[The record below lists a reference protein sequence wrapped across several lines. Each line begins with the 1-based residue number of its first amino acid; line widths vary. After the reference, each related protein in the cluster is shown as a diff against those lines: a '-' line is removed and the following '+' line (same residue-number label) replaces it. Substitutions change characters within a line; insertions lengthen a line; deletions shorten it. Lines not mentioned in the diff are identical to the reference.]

1 MRLTVLLFYSCLP
14 PTDVRSGTLE
24 YILDEHIEKCSMN
37 IAWYRLLPVSLSVS
51 RIAISKENYKIKASL
66 LKIKAGI
73 FHFSFC
79 MLLVINQCHI
89 SLHILTH

>member
-1 MRLTVLLFYSCLP
+1 
-14 PTDVRSGTLE
+14 
-24 YILDEHIEKCSMN
+24 MN
-37 IAWYRLLPVSLSVS
+37 IVLASYPSCEVVSVWYRLLPVNLSVS
-51 RIAISKENYKIKASL
+51 RVAISKENYKIKASL
-66 LKIKAGI
+66 LKIKAGE

>member
-1 MRLTVLLFYSCLP
+1 
-14 PTDVRSGTLE
+14 
-24 YILDEHIEKCSMN
+24 MN
-37 IAWYRLLPVSLSVS
+37 IVLTSYPSCEVVSVWYRLLPVSLSVS
-51 RIAISKENYKIKASL
+51 RVVISKENYKIKASL

-89 SLHILTH
+89 FLHTLIYYFH